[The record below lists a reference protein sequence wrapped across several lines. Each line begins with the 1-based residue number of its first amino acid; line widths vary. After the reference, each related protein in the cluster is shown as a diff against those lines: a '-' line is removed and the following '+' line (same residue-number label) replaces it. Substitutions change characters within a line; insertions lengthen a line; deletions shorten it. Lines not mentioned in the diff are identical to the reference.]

1 MESPGTGLLC
11 FYGVFSRFRLAL
23 GSLDYS
29 LSSLSLWGSSLDLS
43 LGSLDLWGVRWF
55 YPRFVGFMGCS
66 LDYRFLI
73 EKRNNDGGLF
83 SVLCTISIYSW
94 CRAVELFEFSAKIRR
109 AFKACGFRNA

>member
-1 MESPGTGLLC
+1 MGSC
-11 FYGVFSRFRLAL
+11 QFL
-23 GSLDYS
+23 GSLEY
-29 LSSLSLWGSSLDLS
+29 WVSSLDLWVSS
-43 LGSLDLWGVRWF
+43 LEYRAGSLDLWVSSLVFRAVRWIC
-55 YPRFVGFMGCS
+55 PGFVEFMGCS

-94 CRAVELFEFSAKIRR
+94 CRTIELFKFSAKIRR

>member
-1 MESPGTGLLC
+1 M
-11 FYGVFSRFRLAL
+11 
-23 GSLDYS
+23 
-29 LSSLSLWGSSLDLS
+29 GSSLILS

-109 AFKACGFRNA
+109 AFKACGFRNACDSFLGRCKQYCSLLQPITNEIRYR